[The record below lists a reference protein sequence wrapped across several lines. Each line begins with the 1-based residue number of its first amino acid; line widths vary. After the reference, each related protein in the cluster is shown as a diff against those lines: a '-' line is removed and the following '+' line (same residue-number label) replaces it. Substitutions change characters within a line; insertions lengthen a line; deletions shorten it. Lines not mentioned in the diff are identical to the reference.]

1 MADRDDLSIP
11 EPPETPTTPV
21 TSDDFSDREK
31 AQEAMAKIAA
41 GESGMPSGTTYTPT
55 TQEVQQDE
63 LVEYDGLGPAPEV
76 KTTQAVAPPDVTSPE
91 KPDAPQVEGVP
102 TAADK
107 ITKAEAATSEGPSE
121 GAIISDDEVAQGV
134 VSEGAVAKAAQG
146 EVSKEAT
153 VQYQLGELMSS
164 IRAGEPLPAWASGAA
179 RGATAVMQQRG
190 LGASSM
196 ASAAMVQALMEAGIP
211 IAQADAQTYSAM
223 DMANLTAR
231 QQTTLANASM
241 FAAMDRANLDAR
253 MTAQVNNARAFL
265 AIDTQN
271 LTNEQ
276 QSATLSYQ
284 SAMEA
289 VFKDQS
295 LEYAAKQFNAQ
306 TQAQVDQFFAEMDV
320 QVQNANANRVAAM
333 NQFNVGEAN
342 AMTQFTA
349 SMADARDRFNTEMSV
364 QIDQANALWR
374 REVNTQNTALI
385 NEANRVNTQN
395 LLGLTQN
402 AQNALWQK
410 YADEAAFVFEM
421 AENESMRQHQVAM
434 LALES
439 KYNTDLY
446 ERQFEL
452 EGLLEIG
459 KNAIKAWG

>member
-1 MADRDDLSIP
+1 MA
-11 EPPETPTTPV
+11 ETTPV
-21 TSDDFSDREK
+21 TSQDFQDRES
-31 AQEAMAKIAA
+31 AQDAMARLASGEATLPA
-41 GESGMPSGTTYTPT
+41 GTVYTPE

-63 LVEYDGLGPAPEV
+63 MVTYGGLGPAPTV
-76 KTTQAVAPPDVTSPE
+76 STAQASTPTGVTAPTKPE
-91 KPDAPQVEGVP
+91 APKVEDVP

-107 ITKAEAATSEGPSE
+107 ITEAQAATTAAPSE
-121 GAIISDDEVAQGV
+121 GAVISEDEVAQGQ
-134 VSEGAVAKAAQG
+134 VSEGAVAQAAQG
-146 EVSKEAT
+146 EVSEKAT
-153 VQYQLGELMSS
+153 VKYQLGEIMSS
-164 IRAGEPLPAWASGAA
+164 IKAGEELPAWAAGAA

-211 IAQADAQTYSAM
+211 IAQMDAQTYSAM

-231 QQTTLANASM
+231 QQTTLANAAM

-265 AIDTQN
+265 AIDAQN

-284 SAMEA
+284 TAMEA

-333 NQFNVGEAN
+333 DQFNAGESN
-342 AMTQFTA
+342 AMTQFTT
-349 SMADARDRFNTEMSV
+349 SMADARERFNTEMSV

-374 REVNTQNTALI
+374 REINTQNTALI
-385 NEANRVNTQN
+385 NEANRLNTQN
-395 LLGLTQN
+395 VLGITQN

-410 YADEAAFVFEM
+410 YADEAAFIFEM

-434 LALES
+434 LGLES
-439 KYNTDLY
+439 TYNTDMY

-459 KNAIKAWG
+459 KSAIKAW